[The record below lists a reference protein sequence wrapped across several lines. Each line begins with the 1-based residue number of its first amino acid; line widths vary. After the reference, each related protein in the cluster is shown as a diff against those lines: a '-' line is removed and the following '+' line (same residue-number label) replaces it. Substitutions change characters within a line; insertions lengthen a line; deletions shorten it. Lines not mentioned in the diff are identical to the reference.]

1 MSGFTG
7 FARVASAYDPL
18 EVTMAV
24 ALLEGA
30 GFTVLTPGLNLHQV
44 VPMNAMAFGPIPIL
58 VPDAEAEAAR
68 SLLEATRPGGSEGPG
83 DGAEEAAEMD
93 ASECGEPRPKGLR
106 SKIVD
111 LISFA
116 MSGLSFPRDRLS
128 VDGRSKRPP
137 ETPPGT

>member
-30 GFTVLTPGLNLHQV
+30 SFTVLTPGLNLHQV

-68 SLLEATRPGGSEGPG
+68 SLLEATRPGGCEGPG
-83 DGAEEAAEMD
+83 DGAEGAAGGD
-93 ASECGEPRPKGLR
+93 AGESGDPRLRGLR
-106 SKIVD
+106 SRLVD
-111 LISFA
+111 LVFFA

-128 VDGRSKRPP
+128 VDGRLRRPP
-137 ETPPGT
+137 ETPPET